1 MADKWDVVSDLLAIP
16 DMMGGLQGLRPSLS
30 LSSSNARC
38 MRLCLMAVLEVVR
51 FLQESCGEVNRGDV
65 SALVSAYT
73 EFTEVMGF
81 LLSTFSSPTLTPPR
95 GRQELLSFDFTLLK
109 NSSSDLI
116 LLPPMDSFIVTEAI
130 TSEQRVLFQKR
141 LKTFLFLLLTR
152 LQEVLTQ
159 WFNGG
164 LVYFDVFSAN
174 SLINFNI
181 DNFEAKFDRLVQ
193 FLIEQNIIGSSLVS
207 SWRSE
212 YPSFS
217 RDVVESVAQ
226 HFSSN
231 SSILSFWLET
241 PCFSLA
247 PSYRCMW
254 NALCSLGAD
263 VTESHHF
270 EEEKFD
276 FPVSV
281 LPAEFQWGVQLV
293 RLHQPSWPDNSNRGV
308 WKLPDG
314 VESHLSGVSQR
325 AKERR
330 DLYGPD
336 PAEVLLSL
344 LHRDLLQLQLRAI
357 DDLIR
362 QGIKDFKSSSPRK
375 LKAIQLVLSLP
386 SSKLPKTLE
395 IAKNKLESTL

>member
-1 MADKWDVVSDLLAIP
+1 
-16 DMMGGLQGLRPSLS
+16 
-30 LSSSNARC
+30 
-38 MRLCLMAVLEVVR
+38 MAVLKVIR
-51 FLQESCGEVNRGDV
+51 ILQESCGEVNRGDV

-95 GRQELLSFDFTLLK
+95 SRQDLLSFDFTLLK
-109 NSSSDLI
+109 NSSGGLI
-116 LLPPMDSFIVTEAI
+116 LLPSMDSFIVTESI
-130 TSEQRVLFQKR
+130 TSEQRILFQRR
-141 LKTFLFLLLTR
+141 LKIFLFLLLTR

-174 SLINFNI
+174 SLINLSI
-181 DNFEAKFDRLVQ
+181 DNFEAKFDKLVQ
-193 FLIEQNIIGSSLVS
+193 FLIEQNLIGSSLVS

-217 RDVVESVAQ
+217 QNVVEAVAQ
-226 HFSSN
+226 QFAPN
-231 SSILSFWLET
+231 SSVFCFWLET
-241 PCFSLA
+241 SCLSLA
-247 PSYRCMW
+247 PSYSCIW
-254 NALCSLGAD
+254 NVLCSLGAD

-281 LPAEFQWGVQLV
+281 LPAEFQWGVELV
-293 RLHQPSWPDNSNRGV
+293 RRHQPSWQDNSNRGV
-308 WKLPDG
+308 WKWPNG
-314 VESHLSGVSQR
+314 VEAHLLGVSQR
-325 AKERR
+325 VKEWR
-330 DLYGPD
+330 DLYGSD
-336 PAEVLLSL
+336 PARVLLSL

-357 DDLIR
+357 DDLIS
-362 QGIKDFKSSSPRK
+362 QGIKDFKSLSPRK
-375 LKAIQLVLSLP
+375 LRAIQLALSLP

-395 IAKNKLESTL
+395 IAKNKLESTLSTLLAELPRHLH